1 MSYDQVGDLSDCV
14 FRGDLAT
21 HTDLIRPGI
30 PERPATPILTLFK
43 LLRGN
48 L

>member
-1 MSYDQVGDLSDCV
+1 MPQSALCV
-14 FRGDLAT
+14 FRGDPAT
-21 HTDLIRPGI
+21 HTDLIRPVI
-30 PERPATPILTLFK
+30 PGHPATPISTLFK